1 VAIEVEVK
9 IVIGIPVEVIVVV
22 WEKMIVLIEEVIV
35 TEENNIEEEAE
46 EVGIQIIMIVIV
58 LIEVILEAI
67 IIGEGIMIGL
77 IIEVLMA
84 IEEGGTTLTM
94 IIDREREDMSQHH
107 LLIIRQDIDHII
119 IKVIIIIDTITI
131 QDIVEVIIIEMM
143 ID

>member
-1 VAIEVEVK
+1 
-9 IVIGIPVEVIVVV
+9 
-22 WEKMIVLIEEVIV
+22 MIVLIEEVIV